1 MSLEERVIKTIE
13 ENLEKREKVTLNT
26 DLRNDLG
33 LDSFARVIIIN
44 ALEDEFGITIP
55 DYELK
60 NINTVAEIVKGLREN
75 FPDLN
80 TRR

>member
-1 MSLEERVIKTIE
+1 MSLEDRVIKAIE
-13 ENLEKREKVTLNT
+13 ENLEKRTNVTLNT

-33 LDSFARVIIIN
+33 LDSFARVIILN
-44 ALEDEFGITIP
+44 ALEDEFGITIQ
-55 DYELK
+55 DYEFK
-60 NINTVAEIVKGLREN
+60 NINTVAEIVKGLREK

>member
-1 MSLEERVIKTIE
+1 VTLEERVIKTIE
-13 ENLEKREKVTLNT
+13 DNLEKREKVGLNT

-55 DYELK
+55 DYEFN

>member
-1 MSLEERVIKTIE
+1 MTLEERVIKTIE
-13 ENLEKREKVTLNT
+13 DNLEKKEKVTLKT

-55 DYELK
+55 DFEFK
-60 NINTVAEIVKGLREN
+60 NINTVSEVVQGLREN
-75 FPDLN
+75 FPDLK
-80 TRR
+80 